1 VSDRES
7 VIPDRAFF
15 KPSEVCE
22 IAQVQAYVLRT
33 WELEF
38 PSLGV
43 PRPGGGQRIYRRQDV
58 ERVLDIRQ
66 LVFVEGL
73 TLAGARRRLEGETQ
87 TPVEDLGIETLVTPE
102 VRERLMSVRSGL
114 RALLTQ
120 LSPSREAAGTPS
132 QAAGDASGAVAGG
145 ELFPRDDDRE
155 TAPPRLTVAK
165 PGGARRPRPAGK
177 GARQR
182 KARHG

>member
-1 VSDRES
+1 VSDEQS

-15 KPSEVCE
+15 KPAEVCE

-58 ERVLDIRQ
+58 ERVLDIKR

-73 TLAGARRRLEGETQ
+73 TLAGARRRLEGDAPPAAEEL
-87 TPVEDLGIETLVTPE
+87 PIETLVTPE
-102 VRERLMSVRSGL
+102 VRERLISVKSGL
-114 RALLTQ
+114 RSLLS
-120 LSPSREAAGTPS
+120 LLGPAGE
-132 QAAGDASGAVAGG
+132 AGDSAGG
-145 ELFPRDDDRE
+145 PGEDQPRIDVPP
-155 TAPPRLTVAK
+155 ASPPRLTMAK
-165 PGGARRPRPAGK
+165 PARARSPRPAGK
-177 GARQR
+177 GARQGKPGR
-182 KARHG
+182 R